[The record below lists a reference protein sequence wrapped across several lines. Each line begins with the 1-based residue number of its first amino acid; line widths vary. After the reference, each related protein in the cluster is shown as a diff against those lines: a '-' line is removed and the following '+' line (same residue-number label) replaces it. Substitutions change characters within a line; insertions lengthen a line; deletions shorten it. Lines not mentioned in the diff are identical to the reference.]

1 MSRSLPLAAYLPAF
15 LFVLVGIWPASLV
28 ADPTHASR
36 PCTTAPRYGWVS
48 VEEVGAR
55 LEREGYRL
63 LRLRVSNEACFLALV
78 EKADGATYEMV
89 LHPAT
94 NEQIEPMRRIL
105 GVPAKP

>member
-1 MSRSLPLAAYLPAF
+1 MTAYPFVRLP
-15 LFVLVGIWPASLV
+15 VLIGIWPALLMAV
-28 ADPTHASR
+28 PALASG